1 MVMKRFKA
9 IIKGT
14 PTEDY
19 PITTE
24 VIYGNSI
31 YDLYEQFVQL
41 PSQFLYGIIRIIAI
55 NEKFVFG
62 EKTMCQQENA
72 LDFFEWYCRR
82 SYDDVVENVWRNKA
96 YGRNKI

>member
-19 PITTE
+19 PINTA

-31 YDLYEQFVQL
+31 YELYEQLVQL
-41 PSQFLYGIIRIIAI
+41 PSQFLYGIIKIVAI
-55 NEKFVFG
+55 NENFVFG

-72 LDFFEWYCRR
+72 LDFFEWYCRK
-82 SYDDVVENVWRNKA
+82 SYDEVVENVWRNKA